1 MSLPYLFNT
10 NLETIPKRT
19 PYLYADKGKVLSW
32 GNRLSIDK
40 FKVGICWQG
49 SKNKI
54 DIGRSFSAEFI

>member
-32 GNRLSIDK
+32 GNR
-40 FKVGICWQG
+40 FQ
-49 SKNKI
+49 
-54 DIGRSFSAEFI
+54 